1 MQRNRRFLLALS
13 LTALLLPGLSFTSFG
28 ANEPV
33 LNPGAKDA
41 ADQGALSITLYLTD
55 ALHLSQAQAQA
66 VRACTRHELEQ
77 LAATPGAA
85 TPATAPLQVQK
96 EYELA
101 MARILN
107 PEQYR
112 SFQLLE
118 RGPLVVSTVSRVLAA
133 R

>member
-13 LTALLLPGLSFTSFG
+13 LTALLLPGLSFVSFG

-41 ADQGALSITLYLTD
+41 ASQGALSITLYLTD
-55 ALHLSQAQAQA
+55 ALHLSQAQALA
-66 VRACTRHELEQ
+66 VRECTRHELEQ
-77 LAATPGAA
+77 LAATPQDNAA
-85 TPATAPLQVQK
+85 PDAPLLVQK
-96 EYELA
+96 QYEEA
-101 MARILN
+101 MSRILN

-112 SFQLLE
+112 SFRQLE
-118 RGPLVVSTVSRVLAA
+118 RGPLVVGTVSRVLAA

>member
-1 MQRNRRFLLALS
+1 MPRNRRIILALS

-41 ADQGALSITLYLTD
+41 AGQGALSISLYLTD
-55 ALHLSQAQAQA
+55 ALHLSQTQAQA

-77 LAATPGAA
+77 LAT
-85 TPATAPLQVQK
+85 TPADAPLRVQK

-101 MARILN
+101 MAHILS

-112 SFQLLE
+112 SFQQLE

>member
-1 MQRNRRFLLALS
+1 MQRNRRILLALS
-13 LTALLLPGLSFTSFG
+13 FTALLLPGLSFTSFG

-41 ADQGALSITLYLTD
+41 AGQGALSISLYLTD
-55 ALHLSQAQAQA
+55 ALHLTQAQAQA
-66 VRACTRHELEQ
+66 VRECTRHELEQ
-77 LAATPGAA
+77 LATTPGAA
-85 TPATAPLQVQK
+85 SPADAPLQVQK

-112 SFQLLE
+112 AFQQLE
-118 RGPLVVSTVSRVLAA
+118 RGPLVISTVSRVLAA